1 MLLGVLLLAFLSF
14 IGVPPLAGF
23 VAKLLLF
30 AAAIEAD
37 YAWLAG
43 VAAVNTV
50 VSIVYYVRVL
60 APAYFEP
67 RPNRVPTL
75 ARIAAVPTVTMGI
88 AIVLIGLLAEPLVDA
103 FAHSGLLP

>member
-1 MLLGVLLLAFLSF
+1 VLLLAFLSF

-50 VSIVYYVRVL
+50 VSIVYYVRVV
-60 APAYFEP
+60 APAYFEA
-67 RPNRVPTL
+67 RPEHVPTL
-75 ARIAAVPTVTMGI
+75 ARLAAIPTVAMGL
-88 AIVLIGLLAEPLVDA
+88 AIVVIGLAAEPLVSA
-103 FAHSGLLP
+103 FARSGLLP

>member
-1 MLLGVLLLAFLSF
+1 MAFLSF

-30 AAAIEAD
+30 AVAIEAD

-50 VSIVYYVRVL
+50 VSIVYYVRVV
-60 APAYFEP
+60 APAYFDA
-67 RPNRVPTL
+67 RPERVPTL
-75 ARIAAVPTVTMGI
+75 ARVAAIPTVAMGL
-88 AIVLIGLLAEPLVDA
+88 AIVVIGLVAEPLMSA
-103 FAHSGLLP
+103 FARSGLLP